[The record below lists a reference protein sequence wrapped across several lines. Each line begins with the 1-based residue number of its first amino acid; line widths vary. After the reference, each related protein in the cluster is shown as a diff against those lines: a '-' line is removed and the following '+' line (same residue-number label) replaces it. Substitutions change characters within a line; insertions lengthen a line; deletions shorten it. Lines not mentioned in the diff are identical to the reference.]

1 MEGLNMIHM
10 APLKI
15 DDKTATGLKVN
26 LPDSPPLVMIIG
38 EIGFIMCGF
47 LNMEAAEKLNVVAA
61 TVSGV
66 KSFDDV
72 LEADVKAV
80 TSRAER
86 KGIRVGMKGR
96 DAVKLLF

>member
-1 MEGLNMIHM
+1 MIHM

>member
-1 MEGLNMIHM
+1 M

-15 DDKTATGLKVN
+15 DDKTATGLKVD

-38 EIGFIMCGF
+38 QTGFIMCGF
-47 LNMEAAEKLNVVAA
+47 LNMDAVEKLNVVAA

-72 LEADVKAV
+72 LEAKVKAV

>member
-1 MEGLNMIHM
+1 MIHM

-15 DDKTATGLKVN
+15 DDKTATGLKVD

-47 LNMEAAEKLNVVAA
+47 LNMEAVEKLNVIAA